1 MAGNSLFVEAFLHGG
16 APWGFTLKGGLEHGE
31 PLIISKVEEG
41 GKAGSLQC
49 PLLVGDEVVIINGVE
64 LSGFRQEAISLVK
77 GSYKTLQLTV
87 RREHGAD
94 LCCSESLTASPCHRA
109 DTEQCSGGVQI
120 RITHRNSEPGSRPHS
135 WHSTKLSEDPLDSDS
150 MMQISQGAMG
160 APWHQN
166 YHASAST
173 TDLSGYDAGFLRKS
187 PDQYSSRGSMESLDH
202 SNPAYSS
209 CNQLSVSKSSNSI
222 DHLHSKRDSAYS
234 SFSTSSSIPEYLAA
248 GPSFSKERSY
258 SMDSVPQHRTT
269 EGMHQADIRYVRTVY
284 DSQQGMSAEHEIL
297 SAAILKDNESKA
309 QSRRGSIKGRVCHR
323 SNSTSGSSSSS
334 GSSGCGTVTSHRHSA
349 GPVWG
354 QTHNGNSYENLK
366 GAPSPPL
373 RSDSYAATRNHER
386 PSSWSSLEQAR
397 SLRALH
403 KGSWH
408 HSSGSVASGRSS
420 FGIEGQLHT
429 VIEKSPESSPTIK
442 PKQSLPP
449 LSQPGSAMLP
459 TGIYPVPLP
468 EPHFAQIPTTNPS
481 SSSVYPALAKESKP
495 IPQKEHCG
503 GVDSGVRMAAENGYQ
518 SIASYSSSVQS
529 LVFPQPKQPNQVKDD
544 PQTKCGFYR
553 SHFQTQGS
561 KPPVLS
567 IGQERKDP
575 YTPVQ
580 PRRERP
586 RYSHGMDIMESYRQP
601 REEELSRCQ
610 EQNVHPQPFYSSCEG
625 LQEHAQPQGSD
636 QRINT
641 SGGFHN
647 ESSTYQQR
655 DQDLDHP
662 LTRLEN
668 ALAEVQR
675 CASPQN
681 TPNHC
686 SIQSERSMS
695 VMEKVSHFERQQTK
709 PRSHSHSLS
718 NYSSSICPSQATYSA
733 KRSLSG
739 LKDLQKGYV
748 PQGRS
753 WSTSQEGNAE
763 SSQDFQP
770 RCVSTDQAQHRKPHD
785 LHRSKS
791 SFQLT
796 EENSKDFHR
805 SKSTF
810 HLEENGKDIQL
821 KEDHQDILGTGAD
834 TTFTR
839 AYRDSIKDAQSKVL
853 RSTSFRRRD
862 LNINPPPVPVKH
874 MSLDRKGTNMSPKP
888 TTSPHTPKERHVIPV
903 ELPDKTNAPELPRI
917 PPVGPPVM
925 RICGRKRL
933 TMEQK
938 KLSYSEPENIHEV
951 GTSDKESGL
960 FQRKAPPQFQL
971 PETSVADRRRM
982 FELVAT
988 RSAGTKLATSR
999 PELKQMQQDALA
1011 DYVERKTGRRMD
1023 GRPHRPHSAYMH
1035 SNSCSS
1041 MDSQS
1046 RTSTTSMGSLQEP
1059 GQEGISEVNC
1069 QSFTF
1074 TANIQYPLHS
1084 SRNTQTQTQSEIY
1097 QSAFRP
1103 QSAEPQKPERQAKRT
1118 IPGHVPGAALAYLPS
1133 VPANQSLDEV
1143 FKRAVP
1149 ARSSGKS
1156 ASAEDLLDRN
1166 QGRLVSQ
1173 HFRSK
1178 SSPAVENHNLDVLAG
1193 DLRLCGSVSKENR
1206 ASGSV
1211 APEQRSSSEVGLE
1224 QSCLLN
1230 PSMNQ
1235 LNPPVIRRE
1244 RQRHSD
1250 RPRSHSA
1257 SGLAASVGL
1266 PCPFSSSEWHSTNKT
1281 ECQPNLDAIT
1291 FPGTIPENLTSSL
1304 SGMDNQNSANANNS
1318 KDALNDLEKTA
1329 HDLSPSHQ
1337 EVTESLT
1344 SFSHRPCH
1352 SGLPTSPKVSTSPI
1366 RSFPSLRI
1374 SESSI
1379 GFASSAAVSQ
1389 EDDEVFLSPTSPS
1402 LHPLSR
1408 REGNFSEE
1416 PLLPYPSTQPQIKEE
1431 SLDITVPQESQKLSS
1446 VSEQPPVTA
1455 THQEREG
1462 ELHNLS
1468 SLSVTSEPNITS
1480 VTAVIEAE
1488 AEELSE
1494 SPESPL
1500 LARRERTEAEVRV
1513 EILARELVSRDEALA
1528 PLLDIWAS
1536 TTTLDLMEDILPSC
1550 SSAPWHQGKNS
1561 SSHAGDSAQNVVFV
1575 ASEAHVKAVRGRME
1589 TDLDEEESNLNVK
1602 KVELVQALT
1611 VSLEALR
1618 MERERLAEE
1627 QQCYSALGCRIEAL
1641 VQEHCKPNE
1650 SEKYRMFIGDL
1661 EKIVNLLLS
1670 LSGRLARVENALN
1683 ALQGEP
1689 EKGST
1694 EERASLQQKQRQLRS
1709 QQEDARELKENL
1721 DRRERIVLQF
1731 LGGYLST
1738 AQLHDYRRF
1747 IRAKPALLIR
1757 QRHLDELIRQGE
1769 EQLCRLTE
1777 NTNHELNPQTGSDPS
1792 SCSDS
1797 NSPRLTTVTSL

>member
-1 MAGNSLFVEAFLHGG
+1 MAANPLFVEAFLHGG

-41 GKAGSLQC
+41 GKADSLQC
-49 PLLVGDEVVIINGVE
+49 PLLVGDEVVVINGVE
-64 LSGFRQEAISLVK
+64 LTGFRQEAISLVK

-87 RREHGAD
+87 RR
-94 LCCSESLTASPCHRA
+94 S
-109 DTEQCSGGVQI
+109 
-120 RITHRNSEPGSRPHS
+120 SEPGSRPHS
-135 WHSTKLSEDPLDSDS
+135 WHSTKLGDGPLDSDS

-160 APWHQN
+160 APWHQS
-166 YHASAST
+166 YHTSAST
-173 TDLSGYDAGFLRKS
+173 TDLSAYDAGFLRKS
-187 PDQYSSRGSMESLDH
+187 PDQYSSRGSMDSLDH
-202 SNPAYSS
+202 SHPSYSS

-258 SMDSVPQHRTT
+258 SMDSVPQHRTA

-284 DSQQGMSAEHEIL
+284 DSQQGMSSEHEVL
-297 SAAILKDNESKA
+297 SAAILKTNEGKA
-309 QSRRGSIKGRVCHR
+309 QSRCGSIQGKVCHR

-334 GSSGCGTVTSHRHSA
+334 GSSAGGTVTSHRHSA
-349 GPVWG
+349 GPGWG
-354 QTHNGNSYENLK
+354 QTHNGNSFENLK

-408 HSSGSVASGRSS
+408 HSSGSVASGKAS

-503 GVDSGVRMAAENGYQ
+503 AVDSGVRMAAENGYQ

-529 LVFPQPKQPNQVKDD
+529 LGFPQPKQPNQLKDE
-544 PQTKCGFYR
+544 PQTKCGYNR

-561 KPPVLS
+561 KPPMMS

-575 YTPVQ
+575 YTPV
-580 PRRERP
+580 REKP

-601 REEELSRCQ
+601 REEEPSRCQ
-610 EQNVHPQPFYSSCEG
+610 EQNVHPQPSYSSCEV

-641 SGGFHN
+641 SGRFHN
-647 ESSTYQQR
+647 ESSTCQQR

-675 CASPQN
+675 CVTPQS
-681 TPNHC
+681 TTSHC
-686 SIQSERSMS
+686 STQSERSMS
-695 VMEKVSHFERQQTK
+695 VMEKISHFERQQTK
-709 PRSHSHSLS
+709 PRSHSHSQSFS
-718 NYSSSICPSQATYSA
+718 NYSSSIYPSQDTHSA
-733 KRSLSG
+733 KRSMSG
-739 LKDLQKGYV
+739 LKDSQKGYA
-748 PQGRS
+748 PHGRS
-753 WSTSQEGNAE
+753 WSTNEGNAE
-763 SSQDFQP
+763 SSQDMQP
-770 RCVSTDQAQHRKPHD
+770 RYISASQAQHRKPHD

-791 SFQLT
+791 SFQLN
-796 EENSKDFHR
+796 EENSKDIHR

-810 HLEENGKDIQL
+810 HLEENSKDIQW
-821 KEDHQDILGTGAD
+821 KEDHQDISVTVPD
-834 TTFTR
+834 TTFNR

-862 LNINPPPVPVKH
+862 LNINPPPVPAKH
-874 MSLDRKGTNMSPKP
+874 MSLDRKGPNMIPKP

-903 ELPDKTNAPELPRI
+903 ELPDKTNAPELPRV
-917 PPVGPPVM
+917 PPVGPPVT

-951 GTSDKESGL
+951 GTSDPESSL
-960 FQRKAPPQFQL
+960 FQKKAPPQFQL

-988 RSAGTKLATSR
+988 RNAGTKLATSR
-999 PELKQMQQDALA
+999 PDLKQMQQDALA

-1023 GRPHRPHSAYMH
+1023 GRPHRPHSAYMQ
-1035 SNSCSS
+1035 STSCLP

-1046 RTSTTSMGSLQEP
+1046 RTPSTSVGSPQEP
-1059 GQEGISEVNC
+1059 GREGFSEVTR
-1069 QSFTF
+1069 QAFTF
-1074 TANIQYPLHS
+1074 TTNAPYPLHPN
-1084 SRNTQTQTQSEIY
+1084 RNPQTQSQSDIY
-1097 QSAFRP
+1097 QSAFI
-1103 QSAEPQKPERQAKRT
+1103 PQKPERQAKRT
-1118 IPGHVPGAALAYLPS
+1118 NSSHVAGPTLAYLPS
-1133 VPANQSLDEV
+1133 APAIQSLGEV
-1143 FKRAVP
+1143 FERAVP

-1166 QGRLVSQ
+1166 QGRPVSQ

-1178 SSPAVENHNLDVLAG
+1178 SSPAVENHNLDLLAG
-1193 DLRLCGSVSKENR
+1193 DLRLFGSVHKESR
-1206 ASGSV
+1206 TTGSD
-1211 APEQRSSSEVGLE
+1211 APEKRSSSEVCLE
-1224 QSCLLN
+1224 QSSQLN
-1230 PSMNQ
+1230 PGLTQ

-1244 RQRHSD
+1244 RQRLSD

-1266 PCPFSSSEWHSTNKT
+1266 PCPFSSLEWQSTKT
-1281 ECQPNLDAIT
+1281 QCQPNLDAIT
-1291 FPGTIPENLTSSL
+1291 FPGTVPENLL
-1304 SGMDNQNSANANNS
+1304 SGMDNPNSVNVNS
-1318 KDALNDLEKTA
+1318 SKEALNDSENDQK
-1329 HDLSPSHQ
+1329 
-1337 EVTESLT
+1337 VRESVT
-1344 SFSHRPCH
+1344 SFSSANRSCH
-1352 SGLPTSPKVSTSPI
+1352 SGLPTSPKASNSPI
-1366 RSFPSLRI
+1366 KSLTSLRI

-1389 EDDEVFLSPTSPS
+1389 EEDEVFLSPTSPP
-1402 LHPLSR
+1402 LQPLLSR
-1408 REGNFSEE
+1408 EENFSEE
-1416 PLLPYPSTQPQIKEE
+1416 PSVPCPSAQPQIKEE
-1431 SLDITVPQESQKLSS
+1431 SLDVTVSQESQKLNS
-1446 VSEQPPVTA
+1446 VSQHLSVT
-1455 THQEREG
+1455 TSHQERDDQ
-1462 ELHNLS
+1462 LHNSIS
-1468 SLSVTSEPNITS
+1468 SLSVTSEPPITN
-1480 VTAVIEAE
+1480 VAAVISEPE
-1488 AEELSE
+1488 PEELLE

-1513 EILARELVSRDEALA
+1513 ETLARELVSQDEALA

-1536 TTTLDLMEDILPSC
+1536 TTMLDLMEDIFPSC
-1550 SSAPWHQGKNS
+1550 SSAPWLQGKIS
-1561 SSHAGDSAQNVVFV
+1561 SSQASESAQTAVFV
-1575 ASEAHVKAVRGRME
+1575 APEARVKATEGRIE
-1589 TDLDEEESNLNVK
+1589 TDLDEEETKLNEK
-1602 KVELVQALT
+1602 KVELLQALT

-1618 MERERLAEE
+1618 MERKRLAEE
-1627 QQCYSALGCRIEAL
+1627 QQCYSALGCRIEEL

-1650 SEKYRMFIGDL
+1650 CEKYRMFIGDL

-1683 ALQGEP
+1683 ALQRET
-1689 EKGST
+1689 EKEST
-1694 EERASLQQKQRQLRS
+1694 EERTSLQQKQRQLRS

-1738 AQLHDYRRF
+1738 AQLHDYRRY

-1769 EQLCRLTE
+1769 EQVCRLTE
-1777 NTNHELNPQTGSDPS
+1777 NTNHELNPQTGSTPS

-1797 NSPRLTTVTSL
+1797 NSSKPTTVTSL

>member
-1 MAGNSLFVEAFLHGG
+1 MAGDSVLVHFFLHGG
-16 APWGFTLKGGLEHGE
+16 APWGFTLKGGLEHRE
-31 PLIISKVEEG
+31 PLMISKVEEG

-64 LSGFRQEAISLVK
+64 LTGFRQEAISLVK

-87 RREHGAD
+87 RR
-94 LCCSESLTASPCHRA
+94 S
-109 DTEQCSGGVQI
+109 
-120 RITHRNSEPGSRPHS
+120 SEPGSRPHS
-135 WHSTKLSEDPLDSDS
+135 WHSTKLGEGPLDSDS

-160 APWHQN
+160 APWHQS

-187 PDQYSSRGSMESLDH
+187 PDQYSSRGSMDSLDH
-202 SNPAYSS
+202 SHPTYSS

-258 SMDSVPQHRTT
+258 SMDSVPQHRTA
-269 EGMHQADIRYVRTVY
+269 EDMHQAGICYVRTVY
-284 DSQQGMSAEHEIL
+284 DSQQGMSAEHEVL
-297 SAAILKDNESKA
+297 SAAILKANETKA
-309 QSRRGSIKGRVCHR
+309 QSRSGSIQGRVCHR

-334 GSSGCGTVTSHRHSA
+334 GSSACGTVTSHRHSA
-349 GPVWG
+349 GPGWG
-354 QTHNGNSYENLK
+354 QTHNGNSYESLK
-366 GAPSPPL
+366 GVPSPPL
-373 RSDSYAATRNHER
+373 RSDSYAATKHHER

-403 KGSWH
+403 KGFWH
-408 HSSGSVASGRSS
+408 HSSGSVASGKSS
-420 FGIEGQLHT
+420 FGTEGQLHT

-468 EPHFAQIPTTNPS
+468 EPHFAQIPTTNPN

-495 IPQKEHCG
+495 IPQKEHTG
-503 GVDSGVRMAAENGYQ
+503 GADSGVRMAAENGYQ
-518 SIASYSSSVQS
+518 SIAPYSSSVQIS
-529 LVFPQPKQPNQVKDD
+529 GFPQPKQPTQVKDD
-544 PQTKCGFYR
+544 AQTKCGYNR
-553 SHFQTQGS
+553 SHPQTQGF
-561 KPPVLS
+561 KPLMMS

-580 PRRERP
+580 QRQEKP
-586 RYSHGMDIMESYRQP
+586 RYSHGMDTMEAYRHS
-601 REEELSRCQ
+601 REEEPSRCQ
-610 EQNVHPQPFYSSCEG
+610 EQNVHPQPSFAACEV
-625 LQEHAQPQGSD
+625 LQEHVQPQKSD
-636 QRINT
+636 QRINN
-641 SGGFHN
+641 SGRFHN
-647 ESSTYQQR
+647 ESSTCQQR

-675 CASPQN
+675 CSSPHSTTSQ
-681 TPNHC
+681 C
-686 SIQSERSMS
+686 SPQSERRMS

-709 PRSHSHSLS
+709 PRSHSHSHCHSLS
-718 NYSSSICPSQATYSA
+718 NYSSSIYPSQDTQSA
-733 KRSLSG
+733 KRSMSG
-739 LKDLQKGYV
+739 LKDLQKEYV
-748 PQGRS
+748 PQLRS
-753 WSTSQEGNAE
+753 WSTSHEGNAE
-763 SSQDFQP
+763 SSQDMQS
-770 RCVSTDQAQHRKPHD
+770 RYVSAGQAQHRKPHD

-791 SFQLT
+791 SFQLN
-796 EENSKDFHR
+796 EENGKDIHR

-810 HLEENGKDIQL
+810 HLEENNKDIQW
-821 KEDHQDILGTGAD
+821 KEDHQDTLGTVPD
-834 TTFTR
+834 PTFTR

-862 LNINPPPVPVKH
+862 LSINPPPVPVKH
-874 MSLDRKGTNMSPKP
+874 MSLNRKESNMCPKP
-888 TTSPHTPKERHVIPV
+888 TTSPHTPKERHVIPA
-903 ELPDKTNAPELPRI
+903 ELPDKTNAPELPRV
-917 PPVGPPVM
+917 PPVGPSVM

-938 KLSYSEPENIHEV
+938 KMSYSEPENIHEV
-951 GTSDKESGL
+951 GTSDKDSGL
-960 FQRKAPPQFQL
+960 FQKKVPLQFQL

-988 RSAGTKLATSR
+988 RNAGTKLATLR

-1023 GRPHRPHSAYMH
+1023 GRPHRPHSAFMQ
-1035 SNSCSS
+1035 SNSCLS

-1046 RTSTTSMGSLQEP
+1046 RTSTTSVCSIQEP
-1059 GQEGISEVNC
+1059 GREGFSDVNR

-1074 TANIQYPLHS
+1074 TANAQYPLHPN
-1084 SRNTQTQTQSEIY
+1084 RNTQTQSQSDVY
-1097 QSAFRP
+1097 QSAFVP
-1103 QSAEPQKPERQAKRT
+1103 QSAEPQKPERQAKRAIT
-1118 IPGHVPGAALAYLPS
+1118 SHVAGPTFAHFPS
-1133 VPANQSLDEV
+1133 APVRHSLDE
-1143 FKRAVP
+1143 FFERAVP

-1166 QGRLVSQ
+1166 QDRPVSH

-1178 SSPAVENHNLDVLAG
+1178 SSPAVENHNLDALAG
-1193 DLRLCGSVSKENR
+1193 DLRLFGSVFKENR
-1206 ASGSV
+1206 TSGSE
-1211 APEQRSSSEVGLE
+1211 APEQRSSSEVCLEHSSLSTPGLT
-1224 QSCLLN
+1224 
-1230 PSMNQ
+1230 Q

-1250 RPRSHSA
+1250 RPRAHSA

-1266 PCPFSSSEWHSTNKT
+1266 PCPFSSSAWHSTNT
-1281 ECQPNLDAIT
+1281 TQCQPNLDAIT
-1291 FPGTIPENLTSSL
+1291 FPGTVPENPLVG
-1304 SGMDNQNSANANNS
+1304 GMDNQNSANVNSSEDAPNNS
-1318 KDALNDLEKTA
+1318 DKTA
-1329 HDLSPSHQ
+1329 YDLSPSRQ
-1337 EVTESLT
+1337 KVTESVT
-1344 SFSHRPCH
+1344 SFSPPPRPINF
-1352 SGLPTSPKVSTSPI
+1352 GLATSPKASNSPI
-1366 RSFPSLRI
+1366 RSLPSLRI

-1379 GFASSAAVSQ
+1379 DFASSAIVSQ
-1389 EDDEVFLSPTSPS
+1389 EEDEVFLSPTSPS
-1402 LHPLSR
+1402 LQPLSS
-1408 REGNFSEE
+1408 REGNISEE
-1416 PLLPYPSTQPQIKEE
+1416 PPIPYPSAQPQRKEE
-1431 SLDITVPQESQKLSS
+1431 SLDVTVSQESQILNSVAQHLS
-1446 VSEQPPVTA
+1446 VTT
-1455 THQEREG
+1455 THQERDDQ
-1462 ELHNLS
+1462 LYNTVS
-1468 SLSVTSEPNITS
+1468 SLSVTSEPNITN
-1480 VTAVIEAE
+1480 VTAVISKTGP
-1488 AEELSE
+1488 EELSE

-1500 LARRERTEAEVRV
+1500 LARRERTEAEIQV
-1513 EILARELVSRDEALA
+1513 ETLARELVSRDEDLA

-1536 TTTLDLMEDILPSC
+1536 STMLDLMEDIFPSC
-1550 SSAPWHQGKNS
+1550 SSAPWQQGNTS
-1561 SSHAGDSAQNVVFV
+1561 SIHAGDSVQSAEFV
-1575 ASEAHVKAVRGRME
+1575 ASEAHVKAIQGRME
-1589 TDLDEEESNLNVK
+1589 TDLDEEESELNEK
-1602 KVELVQALT
+1602 KVELLRALT
-1611 VSLEALR
+1611 VSLEALQ
-1618 MERERLAEE
+1618 MERKRLVEE

-1683 ALQGEP
+1683 ALQIET

-1738 AQLHDYRRF
+1738 AQLHDYRRY

-1769 EQLCRLTE
+1769 EQVCRLTE
-1777 NTNHELNPQTGSDPS
+1777 NTDHELNPQTGSTPS

-1797 NSPRLTTVTSL
+1797 NLSNPTTVTSL

>member
-1 MAGNSLFVEAFLHGG
+1 MLDFVA
-16 APWGFTLKGGLEHGE
+16 
-31 PLIISKVEEG
+31 IKVEEG
-41 GKAGSLQC
+41 GKARSLQC

-87 RREHGAD
+87 RREQCAD

-109 DTEQCSGGVQI
+109 HTDRCSGGVQI
-120 RITHRNSEPGSRPHS
+120 RIKHRGSEPGSRPHS
-135 WHSTKLSEDPLDSDS
+135 WHSTKLGEGPLDSDS

-160 APWHQN
+160 APWHQS
-166 YHASAST
+166 YHGSAST
-173 TDLSGYDAGFLRKS
+173 TDLSGYDAVFLRKS

-202 SNPAYSS
+202 SHPAYSS

-248 GPSFSKERSY
+248 GPTFSKERSY
-258 SMDSVPQHRTT
+258 SMDSVPQHRTA
-269 EGMHQADIRYVRTVY
+269 EGMHQADIHYVHTVY
-284 DSQQGMSAEHEIL
+284 DSQKGMSAEHEVL
-297 SAAILKDNESKA
+297 STAILKTNESKA
-309 QSRRGSIKGRVCHR
+309 HPSRCGSVQGRGCHR

-334 GSSGCGTVTSHRHSA
+334 VSSGCGTVTSHRHSA

-354 QTHNGNSYENLK
+354 QTHNGSSYENLK

-408 HSSGSVASGRSS
+408 HSSGSVASGKSS

-495 IPQKEHCG
+495 IPQKEHYG
-503 GVDSGVRMAAENGYQ
+503 EDSGVRMAAENGYQ
-518 SIASYSSSVQS
+518 SNASYSCSVQS
-529 LVFPQPKQPNQVKDD
+529 LVSPQPKQPNQVKDD
-544 PQTKCGFYR
+544 PQTKCVFYR

-561 KPPVLS
+561 KSPGLPL
-567 IGQERKDP
+567 GLERKDP

-580 PRRERP
+580 PRREKP
-586 RYSHGMDIMESYRQP
+586 RYSHGMDIMESYRQH

-610 EQNVHPQPFYSSCEG
+610 EQNVHPQPFYSSCEL
-625 LQEHAQPQGSD
+625 LQQHAQPQGSD

-641 SGGFHN
+641 SGRFHN
-647 ESSTYQQR
+647 ESGTYQQR

-675 CASPQN
+675 CASPQS
-681 TPNHC
+681 TTSHC
-686 SIQSERSMS
+686 SVQSERSMS

-709 PRSHSHSLS
+709 PRSHSHSLC
-718 NYSSSICPSQATYSA
+718 NYSSSVGPSQATHSA
-733 KRSLSG
+733 KRPLSG

-753 WSTSQEGNAE
+753 WSTGHEGNAE
-763 SSQDFQP
+763 SSQDLQP
-770 RCVSTDQAQHRKPHD
+770 RYVSTDQAEHRKSHD

-791 SFQLT
+791 SFQLN
-796 EENSKDFHR
+796 EENGKDFHR

-810 HLEENGKDIQL
+810 HLEEKSKDIQW
-821 KEDHQDILGTGAD
+821 KEDHQDTLGTVPD

-862 LNINPPPVPVKH
+862 LSINPPPVPVKH
-874 MSLDRKGTNMSPKP
+874 MSLDRKGHNISPKL
-888 TTSPHTPKERHVIPV
+888 TSSPHTPKERHVIPV
-903 ELPDKTNAPELPRI
+903 ELPDKTSAPELPRI
-917 PPVGPPVM
+917 PPVGPPVV

-938 KLSYSEPENIHEV
+938 KMSYSEPENIHEV
-951 GTSDKESGL
+951 GVSDQESGL
-960 FQRKAPPQFQL
+960 CQKKAPLQFQL

-1023 GRPHRPHSAYMH
+1023 GRPHRPHSAYMQ
-1035 SNSCSS
+1035 STSCSS
-1041 MDSQS
+1041 IDSQS
-1046 RTSTTSMGSLQEP
+1046 RTSTTSMGCLQEP
-1059 GQEGISEVNC
+1059 GREGISEDNC
-1069 QSFTF
+1069 QPFTI
-1074 TANIQYPLHS
+1074 TANTQYPVHTN
-1084 SRNTQTQTQSEIY
+1084 RNTQTQTQSEIY

-1118 IPGHVPGAALAYLPS
+1118 IPGHVPCPTWAPLPNA
-1133 VPANQSLDEV
+1133 PASQSLDEV
-1143 FKRAVP
+1143 FGRPVP

-1166 QGRLVSQ
+1166 QGRPVSQ

-1178 SSPAVENHNLDVLAG
+1178 SSPAVENYNMDVLAG
-1193 DLRLCGSVSKENR
+1193 DLRLFGSVSKENR
-1206 ASGSV
+1206 LSGNV
-1211 APEQRSSSEVGLE
+1211 GPEVTQKSSSEVGLE

-1230 PSMNQ
+1230 PGLNQ

-1266 PCPFSSSEWHSTNKT
+1266 PCPFSSSEWQSTNKAQ
-1281 ECQPNLDAIT
+1281 CQPNLDSIT
-1291 FPGTIPENLTSSL
+1291 FPGTVPENRTSSL
-1304 SGMDNQNSANANNS
+1304 SGTDDQNSADANRS
-1318 KDALNDLEKTA
+1318 EDAPNDSGKTA
-1329 HDLSPSHQ
+1329 HDLSLPHQ
-1337 EVTESLT
+1337 EDAESLT
-1344 SFSHRPCH
+1344 SFSFNPRH
-1352 SGLPTSPKVSTSPI
+1352 SESPTSPKRSTSPI
-1366 RSFPSLRI
+1366 RSLTSLRI
-1374 SESSI
+1374 SESST
-1379 GFASSAAVSQ
+1379 GFASTATVSQ
-1389 EDDEVFLSPTSPS
+1389 GDDEVFLSPTSPP

-1408 REGNFSEE
+1408 REGNSSEE
-1416 PLLPYPSTQPQIKEE
+1416 PPFPYPLTQPQVKEE
-1431 SLDITVPQESQKLSS
+1431 ALDVTVPQESQNLNS
-1446 VSEQPPVTA
+1446 VFEHPSVTNA
-1455 THQEREG
+1455 HRDRDVRQLR
-1462 ELHNLS
+1462 NLS
-1468 SLSVTSEPNITS
+1468 SLSGTSERDITS
-1480 VTAVIEAE
+1480 VAAVTSEAE
-1488 AEELSE
+1488 AEELAE
-1494 SPESPL
+1494 SPEFPL

-1513 EILARELVSRDEALA
+1513 ETLARELACRDEALA
-1528 PLLDIWAS
+1528 PLLNIWAS
-1536 TTTLDLMEDILPSC
+1536 TTMLDLMEDIFPSC
-1550 SSAPWHQGKNS
+1550 SSALWHQAKNS
-1561 SSHAGDSAQNVVFV
+1561 SSHAGDSAQNAVCV
-1575 ASEAHVKAVRGRME
+1575 APEAHVKAVHGQME
-1589 TDLDEEESNLNVK
+1589 TDLDKEESNLNEK
-1602 KVELVQALT
+1602 KVALLQALT

-1618 MERERLAEE
+1618 MERERLVEE
-1627 QQCYSALGCRIEAL
+1627 QLCYSALGCRIEAL

-1694 EERASLQQKQRQLRS
+1694 DERASLQQKQSQLRS

-1731 LGGYLST
+1731 LGGYLNT
-1738 AQLHDYRRF
+1738 AQLHDYRRY

-1777 NTNHELNPQTGSDPS
+1777 NTNPELNPQASSTPS
-1792 SCSDS
+1792 PCSDS
-1797 NSPRLTTVTSL
+1797 NSPRPTTVTSL

>member
-1 MAGNSLFVEAFLHGG
+1 MSGTSLFVEAFLRGG

-49 PLLVGDEVVIINGVE
+49 PLLVGDEVIIINGVE

-87 RREHGAD
+87 RREHCAD
-94 LCCSESLTASPCHRA
+94 LCCSETLTPSPSHQA
-109 DTEQCSGGVQI
+109 DTDRCSKGVQI
-120 RITHRNSEPGSRPHS
+120 RIKHRSSEPVSRPHS
-135 WHSTKLSEDPLDSDS
+135 WHSAKVGEGPLDSGS

-160 APWHQN
+160 APWHQS

-173 TDLSGYDAGFLRKS
+173 TDLSSYDAGYLRKS

-202 SNPAYSS
+202 SHPAYSS

-284 DSQQGMSAEHEIL
+284 DSQQGVSAEQEVL
-297 SAAILKDNESKA
+297 SAAGIKTNETKG
-309 QSRRGSIKGRVCHR
+309 QSRCGSTQDRVCHR
-323 SNSTSGSSSSS
+323 SNSTSGSNNSS
-334 GSSGCGTVTSHRHSA
+334 GNSHCGTVTSHRHSA
-349 GPVWG
+349 GPAWG
-354 QTHNGNSYENLK
+354 QTHNDNSYDNLK

-397 SLRALH
+397 SLRALQ

-408 HSSGSVASGRSS
+408 HSSGSVASGKPS

-429 VIEKSPESSPTIK
+429 VIEKSPESSPTVK

-459 TGIYPVPLP
+459 TSIYPVPLP
-468 EPHFAQIPTTNPS
+468 EPHFAQMPTTIPS
-481 SSSVYPALAKESKP
+481 SSTVYPALAKESKP

-503 GVDSGVRMAAENGYQ
+503 ETDSDVRMTTENGYQ
-518 SIASYSSSVQS
+518 STASYSNSVQS
-529 LVFPQPKQPNQVKDD
+529 LVFPQPKQTNQVKDD

-553 SHFQTQGS
+553 SHFHTQGS
-561 KPPVLS
+561 KPQVLS

-580 PRRERP
+580 PRREKP
-586 RYSHGMDIMESYRQP
+586 RYSHGMDVMESYRQP

-610 EQNVHPQPFYSSCEG
+610 EQNVHLQPFYSLCEVV
-625 LQEHAQPQGSD
+625 QEHALPQGND

-641 SGGFHN
+641 SGRFHN
-647 ESSTYQQR
+647 EPNTYQQR

-668 ALAEVQR
+668 ALVEVQR
-675 CASPQN
+675 CDTPQSTTSSN
-681 TPNHC
+681 Q
-686 SIQSERSMS
+686 IERSMS

-709 PRSHSHSLS
+709 PRSHSHTLS
-718 NYSSSICPSQATYSA
+718 NYSSSVCPSQATPSI
-733 KRSLSG
+733 KWSLSG
-739 LKDLQKGYV
+739 LQKGYV
-748 PQGRS
+748 PQGRC
-753 WSTSQEGNAE
+753 WGTRHEGNAE
-763 SSQDFQP
+763 SLQDLQP
-770 RCVSTDQAQHRKPHD
+770 GYVSTDQAQHRKPHD

-791 SFQLT
+791 SFQLN
-796 EENSKDFHR
+796 EENGQDFHR

-810 HLEENGKDIQL
+810 HLEENSKDIQW
-821 KEDHQDILGTGAD
+821 KEGHQDILGTVPD
-834 TTFTR
+834 TTCTR

-862 LNINPPPVPVKH
+862 LNINPPPVPAKH
-874 MSLDRKGTNMSPKP
+874 MSLDRKGTNTCPKP
-888 TTSPHTPKERHVIPV
+888 TSPHTPKERHVIPI
-903 ELPDKTNAPELPRI
+903 ELPDKATAPELPRV
-917 PPVGPPVM
+917 PPVGPTVM

-951 GTSDKESGL
+951 GTSDQESSL
-960 FQRKAPPQFQL
+960 FQRKVPPQFQL

-988 RSAGTKLATSR
+988 RSSGTTLGTSK

-1011 DYVERKTGRRMD
+1011 DYVERKTGRRME
-1023 GRPHRPHSAYMH
+1023 GRLHRPHSAYMQ
-1035 SNSCSS
+1035 STSCLA

-1046 RTSTTSMGSLQEP
+1046 RTSTTSMSSLQEP
-1059 GQEGISEVNC
+1059 GRESISEVNR
-1069 QSFTF
+1069 QSFTL
-1074 TANIQYPLHS
+1074 TANTQYPLHS
-1084 SRNTQTQTQSEIY
+1084 KINSHTRSKSENY
-1097 QSAFRP
+1097 HPSFRP
-1103 QSAEPQKPERQAKRT
+1103 QIAEPQKPERQAKRI
-1118 IPGHVPGAALAYLPS
+1118 IPNHAPDPNLAHS
-1133 VPANQSLDEV
+1133 HNTPASQSLDEI
-1143 FKRAVP
+1143 FEKAVS

-1156 ASAEDLLDRN
+1156 ASAEDLLDRKE
-1166 QGRLVSQ
+1166 GHLVSQ

-1178 SSPAVENHNLDVLAG
+1178 SSPTVENHNLDALAK
-1193 DLRLCGSVSKENR
+1193 DLRLFGSVSKVNR
-1206 ASGSV
+1206 ASSV
-1211 APEQRSSSEVGLE
+1211 APEQRSLSEVGLE
-1224 QSCLLN
+1224 RSSSLN
-1230 PSMNQ
+1230 PGLNQ
-1235 LNPPVIRRE
+1235 AQPPVIRRE

-1266 PCPFSSSEWHSTNKT
+1266 PCPFSSSEWQRTNNT
-1281 ECQPNLDAIT
+1281 QCQPNLDAIT
-1291 FPGTIPENLTSSL
+1291 FPGTVPENETIPFSEK
-1304 SGMDNQNSANANNS
+1304 DNQNSANATSSKEAPNN
-1318 KDALNDLEKTA
+1318 LEKTD
-1329 HDLSPSHQ
+1329 HDLSAPHQ
-1337 EVTESLT
+1337 GVAESLT
-1344 SFSHRPCH
+1344 SFSFNPPHEPCH
-1352 SGLPTSPKVSTSPI
+1352 SGLPTSPKDSPKDISPI
-1366 RSFPSLRI
+1366 RSLHSLRI
-1374 SESSI
+1374 SESSL
-1379 GFASSAAVSQ
+1379 GFAQSVSQ
-1389 EDDEVFLSPTSPS
+1389 EEDDDVFLTPTSPP
-1402 LHPLSR
+1402 LNPLSR
-1408 REGNFSEE
+1408 KEGNLSEE
-1416 PLLPYPSTQPQIKEE
+1416 PSLPYPSDQSQIKEE
-1431 SLDITVPQESQKLSS
+1431 ALGITVFQESQKMISTSEHPS
-1446 VSEQPPVTA
+1446 VTT
-1455 THQEREG
+1455 THQERDG
-1462 ELHNLS
+1462 QLHNLLT
-1468 SLSVTSEPNITS
+1468 LSVTTDPNII
-1480 VTAVIEAE
+1480 AVISEAE
-1488 AEELSE
+1488 TEELSE
-1494 SPESPL
+1494 SHELPL
-1500 LARRERTEAEVRV
+1500 LARRERTEVEIRV
-1513 EILARELVSRDEALA
+1513 ETLARELVSRDEALV

-1536 TTTLDLMEDILPSC
+1536 TTTLDLMEDIFPFC
-1550 SSAPWHQGKNS
+1550 SSGPWHQGKNG
-1561 SSHAGDSAQNVVFV
+1561 SSHAGDSVKNTVCVPPEDH
-1575 ASEAHVKAVRGRME
+1575 ASPVQGKIE
-1589 TDLDEEESNLNVK
+1589 TNLDEEESNFNEK
-1602 KVELVQALT
+1602 KVELLQVLT
-1611 VSLEALR
+1611 SSIEALR
-1618 MERERLAEE
+1618 TERERLAEE
-1627 QQCYSALGCRIEAL
+1627 QQCYCTLGCRIEAL

-1650 SEKYRMFIGDL
+1650 TDKYRMFIGDL

-1683 ALQGEP
+1683 VLQGEP
-1689 EKGST
+1689 EKGSD
-1694 EERASLQQKQRQLRS
+1694 EEKASLQQKQMQLRS

-1731 LGGYLST
+1731 LSGYLST
-1738 AQLHDYRRF
+1738 VQLQDYRRY

-1769 EQLCRLTE
+1769 EQLCRLSEITKQ
-1777 NTNHELNPQTGSDPS
+1777 ELNPETGFTPS

-1797 NSPRLTTVTSL
+1797 FSSTRPTAVTSL